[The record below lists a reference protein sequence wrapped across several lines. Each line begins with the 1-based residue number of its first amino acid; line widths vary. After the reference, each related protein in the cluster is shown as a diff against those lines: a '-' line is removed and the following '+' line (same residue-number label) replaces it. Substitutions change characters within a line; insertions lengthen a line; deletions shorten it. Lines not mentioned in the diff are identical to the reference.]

1 MLLDNNKHQ
10 QLEATSGDMA
20 GKSHQKPPKNIHTP
34 SKTIK
39 LATKRVV
46 AKGSSRCMTGLS
58 KWLPEAP
65 SNRQHNMLVHY
76 YFGLSLAFLEATLP
90 LPALLAPLNYPAT

>member
-1 MLLDNNKHQ
+1 MLLDNNKYQ

-39 LATKRVV
+39 LATKRWQKDQVD
-46 AKGSSRCMTGLS
+46 A
-58 KWLPEAP
+58 
-65 SNRQHNMLVHY
+65 
-76 YFGLSLAFLEATLP
+76 
-90 LPALLAPLNYPAT
+90 